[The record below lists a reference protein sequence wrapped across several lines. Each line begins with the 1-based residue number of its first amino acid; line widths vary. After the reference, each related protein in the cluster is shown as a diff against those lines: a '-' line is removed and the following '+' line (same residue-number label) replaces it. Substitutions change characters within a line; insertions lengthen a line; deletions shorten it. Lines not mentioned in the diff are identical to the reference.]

1 VERSGSI
8 IQTDASRYEILQ
20 DIDKAL
26 ERMERKGYRD
36 TVHYERL
43 KAKRDAIASGKPY
56 FKYDV
61 APFLI
66 AYVGSCI
73 PKCNFKDVERNNL
86 IKPRGDRTKAVVSTV
101 AEMSKYHHLEMA
113 EVM

>member
-1 VERSGSI
+1 M
-8 IQTDASRYEILQ
+8 QTDTSRYEVLQ

-26 ERMERKGYRD
+26 ERMERKGHKD

-43 KAKRDAIASGKPY
+43 KAKRDAIASGEPY

-66 AYVGSCI
+66 AYVDSCI
-73 PKCNFKDVERNNL
+73 PECNFKDVERNIL
-86 IKPRGDRTKAVVSTV
+86 IKPRGDRTKAVISTV
-101 AEMSKYHHLEMA
+101 VEMSKNHHLEMA
-113 EVM
+113 EVMRFEK